1 LAVADLDQS
10 ATKQGLQAQGSRGF
24 AGAGTKDPDT
34 KDDMNWVFIDC
45 L

>member
-1 LAVADLDQS
+1 MAVTDL
-10 ATKQGLQAQGSRGF
+10 QGLQAQGSRGF

-45 L
+45 LLDRSR